1 MPKLARTALSSSGTH
16 GTMEDVA
23 GIIRDYIARNILF
36 SGNSF
41 PYPDDA
47 SFLEEG
53 IVNSMNVLELVA
65 FVESRFG
72 IGVEDSEI
80 VPANFDSVDRLAAF
94 VRQKGGSA

>member
-1 MPKLARTALSSSGTH
+1 MTSNATD
-16 GTMEDVA
+16 DVA

-41 PYPDDA
+41 PFPDDA

-72 IGVEDSEI
+72 IEVEDSEI
-80 VPANFDSVDRLAAF
+80 VPAHFDSVDRLAAF
-94 VRQKGGSA
+94 VRRKGGSA